1 MRSQCPINYWLEL
14 LGDKWSLLILR
25 DLIFKNRHTFKEFM
39 ACEEAIA
46 SNILTDRL
54 KRLEDMEI
62 IARRQGNSHKDVR
75 YDIAPKGIDLIPTL
89 IEIIIWSH
97 KHDAHTAAP
106 DEFVFAAQA
115 NRKKFIQ
122 SIIKD
127 IEESA
132 P

>member
-1 MRSQCPINYWLEL
+1 MRSHCPINYWLEL

-46 SNILTDRL
+46 SNILSDRL
-54 KRLEDMEI
+54 KRLEELDI

-75 YDIAPKGIDLIPTL
+75 YDIAPKGIELIPTL

-97 KHDAHTAAP
+97 KHDSGTAAP
-106 DEFVFAAQA
+106 DDFVSAANA

-122 SIIKD
+122 TIIKN
-127 IEESA
+127 IEENK